1 MEATV
6 NLLTGVASVSMAIKK
21 SQKNASDAKINSS
34 SKALVGRD
42 ESPLD
47 LASTISYQIV
57 Q

>member
-1 MEATV
+1 MESTV

-21 SQKNASDAKINSS
+21 SQKNVSDAKINSS

-47 LASTISYQIV
+47 ITSTISYQIV

>member
-34 SKALVGRD
+34 SKALVGWG
-42 ESPLD
+42 ESPLN
-47 LASTISYQIV
+47 LP
-57 Q
+57 

>member
-21 SQKNASDAKINSS
+21 SKKNASDAKIKSS